1 MKINDFSGDPGRSRT
16 CDLRFR
22 KPSLY
27 PSELQGHATT
37 VYHRR
42 NFRRSIEMRPWRRT
56 LFCHSESAQRG
67 GTCLWPAA
75 LSALVRVR
83 DTTGLYNS
91 QFRWAR
97 NRADKSS
104 VSRFLRAA
112 RFRNDKKR
120 AHREGDNFRRE
131 RIAGMLPRCATSP
144 QSLSCWA
151 SANRNPVALLSGHRQ
166 RRVCYTGFY

>member
-1 MKINDFSGDPGRSRT
+1 MIFLVTLAGVEPATCGLGNRRSIHLSYR
-16 CDLRFR
+16 
-22 KPSLY
+22 
-27 PSELQGHATT
+27 ATPLT
-37 VYHRR
+37 VYHWPESPMQHRDVPLATPSLLSFRKRAARR
-42 NFRRSIEMRPWRRT
+42 NLLAP
-56 LFCHSESAQRG
+56 
-67 GTCLWPAA
+67 A
-75 LSALVRVR
+75 LSALVQDNCAVR
-83 DTTGLYNS
+83 RRNR
-91 QFRWAR
+91 QFRWAG

-104 VSRFLRAA
+104 ASRFLRAA

-166 RRVCYTGFY
+166 RRGCYTGFY